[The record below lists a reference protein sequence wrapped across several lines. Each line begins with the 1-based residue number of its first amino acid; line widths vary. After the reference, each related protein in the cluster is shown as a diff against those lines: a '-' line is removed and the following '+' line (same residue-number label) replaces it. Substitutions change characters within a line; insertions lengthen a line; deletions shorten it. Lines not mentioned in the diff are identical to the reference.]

1 MEYFSNDFFL
11 IALTFGTYFLG
22 KLLRRLTGWVVM
34 NPILISIACIIAFL
48 KITGISYEAY
58 NQGGHMIEFWLRP
71 AVVALG
77 VPLYMQLSTIKK
89 QLTPIVISELA
100 GWRQSR

>member
-48 KITGISYEAY
+48 KKA
-58 NQGGHMIEFWLRP
+58 N
-71 AVVALG
+71 
-77 VPLYMQLSTIKK
+77 
-89 QLTPIVISELA
+89 
-100 GWRQSR
+100 